1 MKFILKTGFGIKK
14 IVLPFGKRKFNTIDE
29 TELPSGKIK
38 VKKTNNS
45 FVNNNWLIEQYKFC
59 FYDKEGNLGSFLLGN
74 PEGKNNFYVQEMR
87 SLKSDLPSS
96 SDPLRLVYEKAKTR
110 LSKYFKI
117 KRNKKIPFSCERN
130 LVYLWNH
137 TKNYL
142 KERGIEKLLTQAE
155 YEVVDTA
162 EIDFKLGWQDVNKER
177 KIEQYVGNLQER
189 EKNYTI
195 LEKLTGTIYL
205 ERPLK

>member
-1 MKFILKTGFGIKK
+1 
-14 IVLPFGKRKFNTIDE
+14 
-29 TELPSGKIK
+29 
-38 VKKTNNS
+38 
-45 FVNNNWLIEQYKFC
+45 
-59 FYDKEGNLGSFLLGN
+59 
-74 PEGKNNFYVQEMR
+74 MR

>member
-1 MKFILKTGFGIKK
+1 
-14 IVLPFGKRKFNTIDE
+14 
-29 TELPSGKIK
+29 
-38 VKKTNNS
+38 
-45 FVNNNWLIEQYKFC
+45 
-59 FYDKEGNLGSFLLGN
+59 LGSFLLGN

-87 SLKSDLPSS
+87 NLKSDLPSS
-96 SDPLRLVYEKAKTR
+96 SEPLRLVYEKAKTR